1 MHLWRRLGIASIAA
15 GAAVTAAASSG
26 QQTPVPADAAVDA
39 IFEPWNRPDGPGCTV
54 GAIRDGRF
62 VFRKGYGMANLDYA
76 IPNSPAM
83 VYYVGSVS
91 KQFTAAAVALL
102 AQEGRI
108 SLDAPVRRYIT
119 ELPDYGAPL
128 TVRHLVHHTSG
139 LRDIYTLMSLG
150 GIRMED
156 VFPDD
161 DALALIARQRAL
173 NFAPGDDY
181 LYSNSGYWL
190 LGQIVER
197 VTGESLREYARRAIF
212 EPLGMSRTHFHDDPG
227 HVMANRVVSYAR
239 SGDRYVVADLP
250 NFDKI
255 GAGGLYTTI
264 DDLLKWDDNFYDP
277 RVGGARWLEQMQT
290 VGRLNNGTPLTY
302 AFGLTIGTHR
312 GLRTVRHGGSLMG
325 FRAELLRFPDQRF
338 TALVLCNLG
347 TIAPAGLAERLAAVY
362 LGDRMSPA
370 PAAGARA
377 GGPGGAGGGRGGA
390 AAGSTD
396 AVTAPTAA
404 ALAAYAGTYRSEEV
418 QADYTLRVSDG
429 RLMLERRIAAPTPL
443 TPAGADAFRAG
454 TLMLQFT
461 RDPSGR
467 VTSFTVEAGRVRN
480 IAFTRVR

>member
-1 MHLWRRLGIASIAA
+1 MQFWRSLGIATVAIAA
-15 GAAVTAAASSG
+15 TAAAAASG
-26 QQTPVPADAAVDA
+26 ASQTQGAAATAIDA
-39 IFEPWNRPDGPGCTV
+39 IFEPWNRPDSPGCTV

-62 VFRKGYGMANLDYA
+62 VFQRGYGMANLDYA

-102 AQEGRI
+102 ALEGKI
-108 SLDAPVRRYIT
+108 SLDDPVRRYIP

-128 TVRHLVHHTSG
+128 TLRHLVHHTSG

-150 GIRMED
+150 GIRMAD

-161 DALALIARQRAL
+161 DALALIVRQKAL

-197 VTGESLREYARRAIF
+197 VTGESLREYARRALF
-212 EPLGMSRTHFHDDPG
+212 APLGMANTHFHDDPG

-239 SGDRYVVADLP
+239 SGDRYEVADLL

-255 GAGGLYTTI
+255 GAGGLYTTL
-264 DDLLKWDDNFYDP
+264 DDLLKWDGNFYDP
-277 RVGGARWLEQMQT
+277 RVGGAPWLEQMHT
-290 VGRLNNGTPLTY
+290 VGRLNNGNPLTY

-347 TIAPAGLAERLAAVY
+347 TIAPAGLAERVAAVY
-362 LGDRMSPA
+362 LGDRMSAA
-370 PAAGARA
+370 PASGGRA
-377 GGPGGAGGGRGGA
+377 GGPGGAGGRGVSPAAMPEA
-390 AAGSTD
+390 AAAS
-396 AVTAPTAA
+396 AAELTAF
-404 ALAAYAGTYRSEEV
+404 AGTYRSEEV
-418 QADYTLRVSDG
+418 QADYRMRVADG
-429 RLMLERRIAAPTPL
+429 RLILERRIQSPTPL
-443 TPAGADAFRAG
+443 QPAGVDAFRAG
-454 TLMLQFT
+454 TLRLQFA
-461 RDPSGR
+461 RDASGR
-467 VTSFTVEAGRVRN
+467 VSSFTVEAGRVRN
-480 IAFTRVR
+480 ISFTRVR